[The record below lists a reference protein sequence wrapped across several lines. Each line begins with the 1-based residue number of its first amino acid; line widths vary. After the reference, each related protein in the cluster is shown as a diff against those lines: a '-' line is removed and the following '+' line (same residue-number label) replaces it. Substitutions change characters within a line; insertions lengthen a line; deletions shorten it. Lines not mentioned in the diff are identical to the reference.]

1 MISTKAIVAYLVFA
15 LAATAFF
22 GYLLFPD
29 AALNTYVEQRLAVM
43 APGLQV
49 TADSTRPTLLPP
61 GVKMTAVGLSYD
73 GQRLTQIATACIYPH
88 LRSLLDANKKV
99 RFTASLADGTLN
111 GTAAT
116 SNDNPSGRLRFTV
129 DLDQIRL
136 ERIDAFKKNERFT
149 DGSLA
154 RHIANDVSP
163 NPSSGGVNGRLSVAG
178 LKIQLKEPFFSLN
191 DLVMEKTDAEFT
203 MSGGNIRLTALTF
216 DGPMVE
222 GRITGVIDIRQPMQ
236 DSRLNLSGNVK
247 PRPDLI
253 ARLQESLPA
262 VLENV
267 RTLGTRGLNFRVRGT
282 IDNPDL
288 SMR

>member
-1 MISTKAIVAYLVFA
+1 MR
-15 LAATAFF
+15 
-22 GYLLFPD
+22 G
-29 AALNTYVEQRLAVM
+29 
-43 APGLQV
+43 
-49 TADSTRPTLLPP
+49 
-61 GVKMTAVGLSYD
+61 
-73 GQRLTQIATACIYPH
+73 
-88 LRSLLDANKKV
+88 
-99 RFTASLADGTLN
+99 
-111 GTAAT
+111 
-116 SNDNPSGRLRFTV
+116 
-129 DLDQIRL
+129 
-136 ERIDAFKKNERFT
+136 
-149 DGSLA
+149 
-154 RHIANDVSP
+154 HIANDVSP